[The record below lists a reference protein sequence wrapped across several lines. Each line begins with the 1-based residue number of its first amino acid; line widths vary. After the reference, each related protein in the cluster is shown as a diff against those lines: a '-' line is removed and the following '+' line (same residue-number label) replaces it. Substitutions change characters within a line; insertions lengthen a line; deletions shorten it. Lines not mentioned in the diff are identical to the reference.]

1 MSRSPII
8 EAMKATD
15 TAMLRDARYTIE
27 NGTLSK
33 AGIYNANGVACIEA
47 VVSFPN
53 GGTTLGGLTCGQF
66 NPHYKTFQG
75 SRYGMEAL
83 LWLMAIAGVERSDD
97 LGGQYVRVAFDEEG
111 KAQYIGHIV
120 RDIWLDFETL
130 AKGLHDEESAKKE
143 ETPAGNIRP

>member
-15 TAMLRDARYTIE
+15 AKMIRDAKYTIE

-33 AGIYNANGVACIEA
+33 AGIYNVNGVACIEA
-47 VVSFPN
+47 VVSFSA
-53 GGTTLGGLTCGQF
+53 GGATVGGLTCGTF

-75 SRYGMEAL
+75 TRYGMEAL
-83 LWLMAIAGVERSDD
+83 LWLMAIAGVEHSAD

-120 RDIWLDFETL
+120 DDIWLDFKIL
-130 AKGLHDEESAKKE
+130 AKGLKDEESAKKE
-143 ETPAGNIRP
+143 KD